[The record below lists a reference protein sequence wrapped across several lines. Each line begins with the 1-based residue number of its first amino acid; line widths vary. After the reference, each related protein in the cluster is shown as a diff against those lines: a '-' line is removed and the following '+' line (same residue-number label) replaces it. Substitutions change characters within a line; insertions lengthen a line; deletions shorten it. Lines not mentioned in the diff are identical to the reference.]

1 MVNFLHKFESM
12 TPNKIRKITF
22 RDDFEI
28 KEQAFLRMTP
38 LDRLR
43 WNEEM
48 RRKIW
53 GKKLN
58 TYSYKGMKVLKKK
71 IKA

>member
-1 MVNFLHKFESM
+1 MRSTKVRKVSFEE
-12 TPNKIRKITF
+12 
-22 RDDFEI
+22 DFEI
-28 KEQAFLRMTP
+28 KEQAFLSMTP

-58 TYSYKGMKVLKKK
+58 TYSYKGMQVLKKK

>member
-1 MVNFLHKFESM
+1 MSLTNV
-12 TPNKIRKITF
+12 RKVSF
-22 RDDFEI
+22 KEDFEI
-28 KEQAFLRMTP
+28 KEQAFLSMTP
-38 LDRLR
+38 LNRLR

-48 RRKIW
+48 RRRIW